1 MHAIFARKK
10 KLFVINLNKMRL
22 KITLLTLLFTSLL
35 TGQTKE
41 EKKEFGQLDSIQNL
55 DEIIISTT
63 QIFGNKYVAK
73 HRTGSAYYLSP
84 KELQKFS
91 FTDINKALRTVP
103 GVSLYEE
110 DGFGLRPNISLRGTS
125 PERSSK
131 ITLMEDGVL
140 IAPAPYSASS
150 AYYFPTIAR
159 MEAVEV
165 LKGSSQVQY
174 GPFTTGG
181 AINMISSQIPT
192 DFTGSIRASYGSFN
206 SNQLH
211 AKVGG
216 NHKNIGYFIE
226 YLNYGSEGFKTLESG
241 KNTGFNKNDV
251 VAKLRVQLFPN
262 QAVKQSLDFKFQ
274 YADEKGN
281 ETYLGLSEDDFNTNP
296 FSRYAASNN
305 DKMTTD
311 HTQYMLTHHLGFSK
325 NLTLTTTFY
334 RNNFTRNWYKLN
346 EITFEGDQQ
355 KISNILGDPT
365 NYSDHFSIVNGTV
378 NSSAD
383 AIAVKANNRSY
394 YAQGMQT
401 KLDYHWYTENLF
413 HDLELGFRYHY
424 DEEDRFQWID
434 KYSISNTG
442 VLTETTA
449 GVPGTDANR
458 ISSAKAFASYITY
471 KLKYQNWTFTP
482 GVRYEDILL
491 ERKDFGKNDI
501 TRSSS
506 DLNERENSVAIFI
519 PGMGANYKFNND
531 LSLFGGIHKGFSPPG
546 NKEDEKAEESINY
559 ELGTRFS
566 LGKLKGEFVGFYND
580 YSNLLGSDIAA
591 TGGTDSLDQFNAG
604 AVKVN
609 GIELLLNYNMTS
621 EAARFSFPMS
631 LGYTFTNTEFLN
643 SFGSTD
649 SLWGTVTL
657 GDELPYIPK
666 HQLNAALSLEHAK
679 FEVNVNARYNGA
691 FRTLAG
697 SGNIP
702 TDEKVASNFII
713 DVSSKY
719 RVTPQFQLTANLTNL
734 LNNTYA
740 VSRVPAGLRPGHPFG
755 IYAGFQYQ
763 F

>member
-1 MHAIFARKK
+1 
-10 KLFVINLNKMRL
+10 MRL

-181 AINMISSQIPT
+181 AINMISSKIPT

-334 RNNFTRNWYKLN
+334 RNNFARNWYKLN
-346 EITFEGDQQ
+346 DITFEGDQQ

-501 TRSSS
+501 TRSGS

-591 TGGTDSLDQFNAG
+591 TGGTGSLDQFNAG

-666 HQLNAALSLEHAK
+666 HQLNAALSLEHVK

-713 DVSSKY
+713 DMSSKY

>member
-1 MHAIFARKK
+1 MHPK
-10 KLFVINLNKMRL
+10 KLFIINLNKMRF
-22 KITLLTLLFTSLL
+22 KITFFTLLITSIL
-35 TGQTKE
+35 TGQQKE
-41 EKKEFGQLDSIQNL
+41 DNKEIGQLDSIQKL

-131 ITLMEDGVL
+131 ITVMEDGVL

-192 DFTGSIRASYGSFN
+192 DFSGSVRASYGSFN

-262 QAVKQSLDFKFQ
+262 QTVKQSLAFKFQ

-281 ETYLGLSEDDFNTNP
+281 ETYLGLTEEDFKANP

-305 DKMTTD
+305 DEMTTD

-325 NLTLTTTFY
+325 NFTVTTTFY
-334 RNNFTRNWYKLN
+334 RNNFARNWYKLSD
-346 EITFEGDQQ
+346 ITFEGNQQ
-355 KISNILGDPT
+355 KISKILDDPT

-424 DEEDRFQWID
+424 DEEDRFQWVD

-501 TRSSS
+501 TRAGS
-506 DLNERENSVAIFI
+506 DLNERQNSVAVFI

-591 TGGTDSLDQFNAG
+591 TGGTGSLDQFNAG

-609 GIELLLNYNMTS
+609 GIELLLNYNITS

-631 LGYTFTNTEFLN
+631 LGYTYTNTEFLN

-679 FEVNVNARYNGA
+679 FEINVNARYNGA

-697 SGNIP
+697 SGTIP
-702 TDEKVASNFII
+702 TNEKVASNFII
-713 DVSSKY
+713 DMSSKY
-719 RVTPQFQLTANLTNL
+719 RITPQFQLTANLTNL

>member
-1 MHAIFARKK
+1 MKF
-10 KLFVINLNKMRL
+10 
-22 KITLLTLLFTSLL
+22 KITLFTLLITSIL
-35 TGQTKE
+35 TGQQKE
-41 EKKEFGQLDSIQNL
+41 ENKEIGQLDSIQKL

-131 ITLMEDGVL
+131 ITVMEDGVL

-192 DFTGSIRASYGSFN
+192 DFSGSVRASYGSFN

-262 QAVKQSLDFKFQ
+262 QTVKQSLAFKFQ

-281 ETYLGLSEDDFNTNP
+281 ETYLGLTEQDFKANP

-305 DKMTTD
+305 DEMTTD

-325 NLTLTTTFY
+325 NFTVTTTFY
-334 RNNFTRNWYKLN
+334 RNNFARNWYKLN
-346 EITFEGDQQ
+346 DITFEGNKQ
-355 KISNILGDPT
+355 KISKILDDPT

-383 AIAVKANNRSY
+383 AIGVKANNRSY

-424 DEEDRFQWID
+424 DEEDRFQWVD
-434 KYSISNTG
+434 KYGISNTG

-501 TRSSS
+501 TRAGS
-506 DLNERENSVAIFI
+506 DLNERQNSVAVFI

-591 TGGTDSLDQFNAG
+591 TGGTGSLDQFNAG

-609 GIELLLNYNMTS
+609 GIELLLNYNITS

-631 LGYTFTNTEFLN
+631 LGYTYTNTEFLN

-666 HQLNAALSLEHAK
+666 HQLNAALSLEHVK
-679 FEVNVNARYNGA
+679 FEINVNARYNGA

-697 SGNIP
+697 SGTIP
-702 TDEKVASNFII
+702 TNEKVPSNFII
-713 DVSSKY
+713 DMSSKY

-755 IYAGFQYQ
+755 IYAGFQFQ

>member
-1 MHAIFARKK
+1 MHPK
-10 KLFVINLNKMRL
+10 KLFIINLNKMRF
-22 KITLLTLLFTSLL
+22 KITFFTLLITSIL
-35 TGQTKE
+35 TGQQKE
-41 EKKEFGQLDSIQNL
+41 DNKEIGQLDSIQKL

-131 ITLMEDGVL
+131 ITVMEDGVL

-192 DFTGSIRASYGSFN
+192 DFSGSVRASYGSFN

-262 QAVKQSLDFKFQ
+262 QTVKQSLAFKFQ

-281 ETYLGLSEDDFNTNP
+281 ETYLGLTEEDFKANP

-305 DKMTTD
+305 DEMTTD

-325 NLTLTTTFY
+325 NFTVTTTFY
-334 RNNFTRNWYKLN
+334 RNNFARNWYKLN
-346 EITFEGDQQ
+346 DITFEGNQQ
-355 KISNILGDPT
+355 KISKILDDPT

-424 DEEDRFQWID
+424 DEEDRFQWVD

-501 TRSSS
+501 TRAGS
-506 DLNERENSVAIFI
+506 DLNERQNSVAVFI

-591 TGGTDSLDQFNAG
+591 TGGTGSLDQFNAG

-609 GIELLLNYNMTS
+609 GIELLLNYNITS

-631 LGYTFTNTEFLN
+631 LGYTYTNTEFLN

-679 FEVNVNARYNGA
+679 FEINVNARYNGA

-697 SGNIP
+697 SGTIP
-702 TDEKVASNFII
+702 TNEKVASNFII
-713 DVSSKY
+713 DMSSKY
-719 RVTPQFQLTANLTNL
+719 RITPQFQLTANLTNL

>member
-1 MHAIFARKK
+1 MHPK
-10 KLFVINLNKMRL
+10 KLFIINLNKMRF
-22 KITLLTLLFTSLL
+22 KITFFTLLITSIL
-35 TGQTKE
+35 TGQQKE
-41 EKKEFGQLDSIQNL
+41 ENKEIGQLDSIQKL

-131 ITLMEDGVL
+131 ITVMEDGVL

-192 DFTGSIRASYGSFN
+192 DFSGSVRASYGSFN

-262 QAVKQSLDFKFQ
+262 QTVKQSLAFKFQ

-281 ETYLGLSEDDFNTNP
+281 ETYLGLTEEDFKANP

-305 DKMTTD
+305 DEMTTD

-325 NLTLTTTFY
+325 NFTVTTTFY
-334 RNNFTRNWYKLN
+334 RNNFARNWYKLN
-346 EITFEGDQQ
+346 DITFEGNQQ
-355 KISNILGDPT
+355 KISNILNDPT

-424 DEEDRFQWID
+424 DEEDRFQWVD

-501 TRSSS
+501 TRAGS
-506 DLNERENSVAIFI
+506 DLNERQNSVAVFI

-591 TGGTDSLDQFNAG
+591 TGGTGSLDQFNAG

-609 GIELLLNYNMTS
+609 GIELLLNYNITS

-631 LGYTFTNTEFLN
+631 LGYTYTNTEFLN

-679 FEVNVNARYNGA
+679 FEINVNARYNGA

-697 SGNIP
+697 SGTIP
-702 TDEKVASNFII
+702 TNEKVASNFII
-713 DVSSKY
+713 DMSSKY

>member
-1 MHAIFARKK
+1 
-10 KLFVINLNKMRL
+10 MRF
-22 KITLLTLLFTSLL
+22 KITFFTLLITSIL
-35 TGQTKE
+35 TGQQKE
-41 EKKEFGQLDSIQNL
+41 DNKEIGQLDSIQKL

-131 ITLMEDGVL
+131 ITVMEDGVL

-192 DFTGSIRASYGSFN
+192 DFSGSVRASYGSFN

-226 YLNYGSEGFKTLESG
+226 YLNYGSEGFKILESG
-241 KNTGFNKNDV
+241 KNTGFNKNDM

-262 QAVKQSLDFKFQ
+262 QTVKQSLAFKFQ

-281 ETYLGLSEDDFNTNP
+281 ETYLGLTEEDFKANP

-305 DKMTTD
+305 DEMTTD

-325 NLTLTTTFY
+325 NFTVTTTFY
-334 RNNFTRNWYKLN
+334 RNNFARNWYKLN
-346 EITFEGDQQ
+346 DITFEGNQQ
-355 KISNILGDPT
+355 KISKILDDPT

-424 DEEDRFQWID
+424 DEEDRFQWVD

-501 TRSSS
+501 TRAGS
-506 DLNERENSVAIFI
+506 DLNERQNSVAVFI

-591 TGGTDSLDQFNAG
+591 TGGTGSLDQFNAG

-609 GIELLLNYNMTS
+609 GIELLLNYNITS

-631 LGYTFTNTEFLN
+631 LGYTYTNTEFLN

-679 FEVNVNARYNGA
+679 FEINVNARYNGA

-697 SGNIP
+697 SGTIP
-702 TDEKVASNFII
+702 TNEKVASNFII
-713 DVSSKY
+713 DMSSKY
-719 RVTPQFQLTANLTNL
+719 RITPQFQLTANLTNL

>member
-1 MHAIFARKK
+1 LHPK
-10 KLFVINLNKMRL
+10 KLFIINLNKMRF
-22 KITLLTLLFTSLL
+22 KITFFTLLITSIL
-35 TGQTKE
+35 TGQQKE
-41 EKKEFGQLDSIQNL
+41 ENKEIGQLDSIQKL

-91 FTDINKALRTVP
+91 FTDINKGLRTVP

-131 ITLMEDGVL
+131 ITVMEDGVL

-192 DFTGSIRASYGSFN
+192 DFSGSVRASYGSFN

-262 QAVKQSLDFKFQ
+262 QTVKQSLAFKFQ

-281 ETYLGLSEDDFNTNP
+281 ETYLGLTEEDFKANP

-305 DKMTTD
+305 DEMTTD
-311 HTQYMLTHHLGFSK
+311 HNQYMLTHHLGFSK
-325 NLTLTTTFY
+325 NFTVTTTFY
-334 RNNFTRNWYKLN
+334 RNNFARNWYKLN
-346 EITFEGDQQ
+346 DITFEGNQQ
-355 KISNILGDPT
+355 KISNILNDPT

-424 DEEDRFQWID
+424 DEEDRFQWVD

-501 TRSSS
+501 TRAGS
-506 DLNERENSVAIFI
+506 DLNERQNSVAVFI
-519 PGMGANYKFNND
+519 PGMGANYKFNNN

-591 TGGTDSLDQFNAG
+591 TGGTGSLDQFNAG

-609 GIELLLNYNMTS
+609 GIELLLNYNITS

-631 LGYTFTNTEFLN
+631 LGYTYTNTEFLN

-679 FEVNVNARYNGA
+679 FEINVNARYNGA

-697 SGNIP
+697 SGTIP
-702 TDEKVASNFII
+702 TNEKVASNFII
-713 DVSSKY
+713 DMSSKY

>member
-1 MHAIFARKK
+1 MKF
-10 KLFVINLNKMRL
+10 
-22 KITLLTLLFTSLL
+22 KITLFTLLITSIL
-35 TGQTKE
+35 TGQQKE
-41 EKKEFGQLDSIQNL
+41 ENKEIGQLDSIQKL

-131 ITLMEDGVL
+131 ITVMEDGVL

-192 DFTGSIRASYGSFN
+192 DFSGSVRASYGSFN

-262 QAVKQSLDFKFQ
+262 QTVKQSLAFKFQ

-281 ETYLGLSEDDFNTNP
+281 ETYLGLTEQDFKANP

-305 DKMTTD
+305 DEMTTD

-325 NLTLTTTFY
+325 NFTVTTTFY
-334 RNNFTRNWYKLN
+334 RNNFARNWYKLN
-346 EITFEGDQQ
+346 DITFEGNKQ
-355 KISNILGDPT
+355 KISKILDDPT

-383 AIAVKANNRSY
+383 AIGVKANNRSY

-424 DEEDRFQWID
+424 DEEDRFQWVD
-434 KYSISNTG
+434 KYGISNTG

-449 GVPGTDANR
+449 GVPGSDANR

-501 TRSSS
+501 TRAGS
-506 DLNERENSVAIFI
+506 DLNERQNSVAVFI

-591 TGGTDSLDQFNAG
+591 TGGTGSLDQFNAG

-609 GIELLLNYNMTS
+609 GIELLLNYNITS

-631 LGYTFTNTEFLN
+631 LGYTYTNTEFLN

-679 FEVNVNARYNGA
+679 FEINVNARYNGA

-697 SGNIP
+697 SGTIP
-702 TDEKVASNFII
+702 TNEKVPSNFII
-713 DVSSKY
+713 DMSSKY

-755 IYAGFQYQ
+755 IYAGFQFQ

>member
-1 MHAIFARKK
+1 
-10 KLFVINLNKMRL
+10 MRISIIAL
-22 KITLLTLLFTSLL
+22 MALFTLP
-35 TGQTKE
+35 TIAQQNQKE
-41 EKKEFGQLDSIQNL
+41 SLDSIQKL
-55 DEIIISTT
+55 DEIIISTNV
-63 QIFGNKYVAK
+63 IFGNKYVAK

-91 FTDINKALRTVP
+91 FTDINRALRTVP
-103 GVSLYEE
+103 GVSIYEE

-192 DFTGSIRASYGSFN
+192 NFAGSVRSSYGSFN

-226 YLNYGSEGFKTLESG
+226 YLNYGSDGFKTLESG

-262 QAVKQSLDFKFQ
+262 EAVKQSLDLKFQ

-281 ETYLGLSEDDFNTNP
+281 ETYLGLTEEDFNTSP

-305 DKMTTD
+305 DNMTTE
-311 HTQYMLTHHLGFSK
+311 HTQYMLTHHLDFSK
-325 NLTLTTTFY
+325 NLNITTTFY
-334 RNNFTRNWYKLN
+334 RNNFARNWYKLN
-346 EITFEGDQQ
+346 DITFEGDKQ
-355 KISNILGDPT
+355 KVSKILGDPT
-365 NYSDHFSIVNGTV
+365 SYSNHFGIVIGTV
-378 NSSAD
+378 NSALD
-383 AIAVKANNRSY
+383 AIGVKANNRTY
-394 YAQGMQT
+394 YAQGMQS
-401 KLDYHWYTENLF
+401 KLDYHWYTGNAF
-413 HDLELGFRYHY
+413 HDLEIGFRYHY
-424 DEEDRFQWID
+424 DEEDRFQWVD
-434 KYSISNTG
+434 KYSISNSG

-471 KLKYQNWTFTP
+471 KLKFQNWTFTP

-501 TRSSS
+501 TRSGS
-506 DLNERENSVAIFI
+506 DLSERENTIAIFI
-519 PGMGANYKFNND
+519 PGMGANYKFNNNF
-531 LSLFGGIHKGFSPPG
+531 SLFGGIHKGFSPPG

-559 ELGTRFS
+559 ELGTRFN

-591 TGGTDSLDQFNAG
+591 TGGTGSLDQFNAG
-604 AVKVN
+604 EVKVN
-609 GIELLLNYNMTS
+609 GIELLLNYNLTS
-621 EAARFSFPMS
+621 KEARFSLPISF
-631 LGYTFTNTEFLN
+631 GYTFTNTEFLN
-643 SFGSTD
+643 SFGSAD
-649 SLWGTVTL
+649 SLWGTVMV

-666 HQLNAALSLEHAK
+666 HQLNAALSLEHTR
-679 FEVNVNARYNGA
+679 FEVNFNARYNGE

-702 TDEKVASNFII
+702 TNEKVDSNFII
-713 DVSSKY
+713 DMSGKY
-719 RVTPQFQLTANLTNL
+719 TVTPQFQLTANITNL

-755 IYAGFQYQ
+755 IYGGFQYQ

>member
-1 MHAIFARKK
+1 MHPK
-10 KLFVINLNKMRL
+10 KLFIIDLNKMRF
-22 KITLLTLLFTSLL
+22 KITFFTLLITSIL
-35 TGQTKE
+35 TGQQKE
-41 EKKEFGQLDSIQNL
+41 ENKEIGQLDSIQKL

-131 ITLMEDGVL
+131 ITVMEDGVL

-192 DFTGSIRASYGSFN
+192 DFSGSVRASYGSFN

-262 QAVKQSLDFKFQ
+262 QTVKQSLAFKFQ

-281 ETYLGLSEDDFNTNP
+281 ETYLGLTEEDFKANP

-305 DKMTTD
+305 DEMTTD

-325 NLTLTTTFY
+325 NFTVTTTFY
-334 RNNFTRNWYKLN
+334 QNNFARNWYKLN
-346 EITFEGDQQ
+346 DITFEGNQQ
-355 KISNILGDPT
+355 KISKILDDPT

-424 DEEDRFQWID
+424 DEEDRFQWVD
-434 KYSISNTG
+434 KYNISNTG

-501 TRSSS
+501 TRAGS
-506 DLNERENSVAIFI
+506 DLNERQNSVAVFI

-591 TGGTDSLDQFNAG
+591 TGGTGSLDQFNAG

-609 GIELLLNYNMTS
+609 GIELLLNYNITT

-631 LGYTFTNTEFLN
+631 LGYTYTNTKFLN

-679 FEVNVNARYNGA
+679 FEINVNARYNGA

-697 SGNIP
+697 SGTIP
-702 TDEKVASNFII
+702 TNEKVASNFII
-713 DVSSKY
+713 DMSSKY
-719 RVTPQFQLTANLTNL
+719 RITPQFQLTANLTNL

>member
-1 MHAIFARKK
+1 
-10 KLFVINLNKMRL
+10 MRF
-22 KITLLTLLFTSLL
+22 KITFFTLLITSIL
-35 TGQTKE
+35 TEQQKE
-41 EKKEFGQLDSIQNL
+41 ENKEIGQLDSIQKL

-131 ITLMEDGVL
+131 ITVMEDGVL

-192 DFTGSIRASYGSFN
+192 DFSGSVRASYGSFN

-262 QAVKQSLDFKFQ
+262 QTVKQSLAFKFQ

-281 ETYLGLSEDDFNTNP
+281 ETYLGLTEEDFKANP

-305 DKMTTD
+305 DEMTTD

-325 NLTLTTTFY
+325 NFTVTTTFY
-334 RNNFTRNWYKLN
+334 RNNFARNWYKLN
-346 EITFEGDQQ
+346 DITFEGNQQ
-355 KISNILGDPT
+355 KISKILDDPT

-424 DEEDRFQWID
+424 DEEDRFQWVD

-501 TRSSS
+501 TRAGS
-506 DLNERENSVAIFI
+506 DLNERQNSVAVFI

-591 TGGTDSLDQFNAG
+591 TGGTGSLDQFNAG

-609 GIELLLNYNMTS
+609 GIELLLNYNITS

-631 LGYTFTNTEFLN
+631 LGYTYTNTEFLN

-679 FEVNVNARYNGA
+679 FEINVNARYNGA

-697 SGNIP
+697 SGTIP
-702 TDEKVASNFII
+702 TNEKVASNFII
-713 DVSSKY
+713 DMSSKY
-719 RVTPQFQLTANLTNL
+719 RITPQFQLTANLTNL

>member
-1 MHAIFARKK
+1 LHPK
-10 KLFVINLNKMRL
+10 KLFIINLNKMRF
-22 KITLLTLLFTSLL
+22 KITFFTLLITSIL
-35 TGQTKE
+35 TGQQKE
-41 EKKEFGQLDSIQNL
+41 ENKEIGQLDSIQKL

-131 ITLMEDGVL
+131 ITVMEDGVL

-192 DFTGSIRASYGSFN
+192 DFSGSVRASYGSFN

-262 QAVKQSLDFKFQ
+262 QTVKQSLAFKFQ

-281 ETYLGLSEDDFNTNP
+281 ETYLGLTEEDFKANP

-305 DKMTTD
+305 DEMTTD

-325 NLTLTTTFY
+325 NFTVTTTFY
-334 RNNFTRNWYKLN
+334 RNNFARNWYKLN
-346 EITFEGDQQ
+346 DITFEGNQQ
-355 KISNILGDPT
+355 KISNILNDPT

-424 DEEDRFQWID
+424 DEEDRFQWVD

-501 TRSSS
+501 TRAGS
-506 DLNERENSVAIFI
+506 DLNERQNSVAVFI

-591 TGGTDSLDQFNAG
+591 TGGTGSLDQFNAG

-609 GIELLLNYNMTS
+609 GIELLLNYNITS

-631 LGYTFTNTEFLN
+631 LGYTYTNTEFLN

-679 FEVNVNARYNGA
+679 FEINVNARYNGA

-697 SGNIP
+697 SGTIP
-702 TDEKVASNFII
+702 TNEKVASNFII
-713 DVSSKY
+713 DMSSKY

>member
-1 MHAIFARKK
+1 M
-10 KLFVINLNKMRL
+10 KLHVI
-22 KITLLTLLFTSLL
+22 LLTILFTSAL
-35 TGQTKE
+35 TAQTKV
-41 EKKEFGQLDSIQNL
+41 EKKEIGQLDTIQKL
-55 DEIIISTT
+55 DEIIISTS

-84 KELQKFS
+84 KELKKFS

-192 DFTGSIRASYGSFN
+192 NFAGSVSGSYGSFN

-216 NHKNIGYFIE
+216 NHKNIGYFVE
-226 YLNYGSEGFKTLESG
+226 YLNYGSNGFKTLESG

-262 QAVKQSLDFKFQ
+262 EAVKQSLDLKFQ

-281 ETYLGLSEDDFNTNP
+281 ETYLGLTEEDFNTSP

-305 DKMTTD
+305 DNMTTE
-311 HTQYMLTHHLGFSK
+311 HTQYMLTHHLDFSK
-325 NLTLTTTFY
+325 NLNITTTFY
-334 RNNFTRNWYKLN
+334 RNNFARNWYKLN
-346 EITFEGDQQ
+346 DITFEGDKQ
-355 KISNILGDPT
+355 KISKILGDPT
-365 NYSDHFSIVNGTV
+365 SYSNHFGILIGTV
-378 NSSAD
+378 NSALD
-383 AIAVKANNRSY
+383 AIGVKANNRTY
-394 YAQGMQT
+394 YAQGMQS
-401 KLDYHWYTENLF
+401 KLDYHWYTGNTF
-413 HDLELGFRYHY
+413 HDLEIGFRYHY
-424 DEEDRFQWID
+424 DEEDRFQWVD
-434 KYSISNTG
+434 KYSISNAG
-442 VLTETTA
+442 VLTETTV

-471 KLKYQNWTFTP
+471 KLKFQNWTFTP

-501 TRSSS
+501 TRSGS
-506 DLNERENSVAIFI
+506 DLNERENTVAIFI
-519 PGMGANYKFNND
+519 PGMGVNYKFNND
-531 LSLFGGIHKGFSPPG
+531 FSLFGGIHKGFSPPG

-591 TGGTDSLDQFNAG
+591 TGGTGSLDQFNAG
-604 AVKVN
+604 EVKVN
-609 GIELLLNYNMTS
+609 GIELLLNYNITS
-621 EAARFSFPMS
+621 KNARFSFPLS
-631 LGYTFTNTEFLN
+631 IGYTFTNTEFLN
-643 SFGSTD
+643 SFGSVD
-649 SLWGTVTL
+649 SLWGTVMV

-679 FEVNVNARYNGA
+679 FEMNFNARYNGA

-702 TDEKVASNFII
+702 TNEKVESNFII
-713 DVSSKY
+713 DMSGKY
-719 RVTPQFQLTANLTNL
+719 TVTPQFQLTANITNL

-755 IYAGFQYQ
+755 IYGGFQYQ

>member
-1 MHAIFARKK
+1 MHPK
-10 KLFVINLNKMRL
+10 KLFIINLNKMRF
-22 KITLLTLLFTSLL
+22 KITFFTLLITSIL
-35 TGQTKE
+35 TGQQKE
-41 EKKEFGQLDSIQNL
+41 ENKEIGQLDSIQKL

-131 ITLMEDGVL
+131 ITVMEDGVL

-192 DFTGSIRASYGSFN
+192 DFSGSVRASYGSFN

-262 QAVKQSLDFKFQ
+262 QTVKQSLAFKFQ

-281 ETYLGLSEDDFNTNP
+281 ETYLGLTEEDFKANP

-305 DKMTTD
+305 DEMTTD
-311 HTQYMLTHHLGFSK
+311 HNQYMLTHHLGFSK
-325 NLTLTTTFY
+325 NFTVTTTFY
-334 RNNFTRNWYKLN
+334 RNNFARNWYKLN
-346 EITFEGDQQ
+346 DITFEGNQQ
-355 KISNILGDPT
+355 KISNILNDPT

-424 DEEDRFQWID
+424 DEEDRFQWVD

-501 TRSSS
+501 TRAGS
-506 DLNERENSVAIFI
+506 DLNERQNSVAVFI
-519 PGMGANYKFNND
+519 PGMGANYKFNNN

-591 TGGTDSLDQFNAG
+591 TGGTGSLDQFNAG

-609 GIELLLNYNMTS
+609 GIELLLNYNITS

-631 LGYTFTNTEFLN
+631 LGYTYTNTEFLN

-679 FEVNVNARYNGA
+679 FEINVNARYNGA

-697 SGNIP
+697 SGTIP
-702 TDEKVASNFII
+702 TNEKVASNFII
-713 DVSSKY
+713 DMSSKY

>member
-1 MHAIFARKK
+1 
-10 KLFVINLNKMRL
+10 MRF
-22 KITLLTLLFTSLL
+22 KITFFTLLITSIL
-35 TGQTKE
+35 TGQQKE
-41 EKKEFGQLDSIQNL
+41 DNKEIGQLDSIQKL

-131 ITLMEDGVL
+131 ITVMEDGVL

-192 DFTGSIRASYGSFN
+192 DFSGSVRASYGSFN

-262 QAVKQSLDFKFQ
+262 QTVKQSLAFKFQ

-281 ETYLGLSEDDFNTNP
+281 ETYLGLTEEDFKANP

-305 DKMTTD
+305 DEMTTD

-325 NLTLTTTFY
+325 NFTVTTTFY
-334 RNNFTRNWYKLN
+334 RNNFARNWYKLN
-346 EITFEGDQQ
+346 DITFEGNQQ
-355 KISNILGDPT
+355 KISKILDDPT

-424 DEEDRFQWID
+424 DEEDRFQWVD

-501 TRSSS
+501 TRAGS
-506 DLNERENSVAIFI
+506 DLNERQNSVAVFI

-591 TGGTDSLDQFNAG
+591 TGGTGSLDQFNAG

-609 GIELLLNYNMTS
+609 GIELLLNYNITS

-631 LGYTFTNTEFLN
+631 LGYTYTNTEFLN

-679 FEVNVNARYNGA
+679 FEINVNARYNGA

-697 SGNIP
+697 SGTIP
-702 TDEKVASNFII
+702 TNEKVASNFII
-713 DVSSKY
+713 DMSSKY
-719 RVTPQFQLTANLTNL
+719 RITPQFQLTANLTNL

>member
-1 MHAIFARKK
+1 M
-10 KLFVINLNKMRL
+10 KLHVL
-22 KITLLTLLFTSLL
+22 LLTILFTSAL
-35 TGQTKE
+35 TAQTKV
-41 EKKEFGQLDSIQNL
+41 EKKEIGQLDTIQKL
-55 DEIIISTT
+55 DEIIISTN

-192 DFTGSIRASYGSFN
+192 NFAGSVRSSYGSFN

-226 YLNYGSEGFKTLESG
+226 YLNYGSDGFKTLESG

-262 QAVKQSLDFKFQ
+262 EAVKQSLDLKFQ

-281 ETYLGLSEDDFNTNP
+281 ETYLGLTEEDFNTSP

-305 DKMTTD
+305 DNMTTE
-311 HTQYMLTHHLGFSK
+311 HTQYMLTHHLDFSK
-325 NLTLTTTFY
+325 NLNITTTFY
-334 RNNFTRNWYKLN
+334 RNNFARNWYKLN
-346 EITFEGDQQ
+346 DITFEGDKQ
-355 KISNILGDPT
+355 KVSKILGDPT
-365 NYSDHFSIVNGTV
+365 SYSNHFGIVIGTV
-378 NSSAD
+378 NSALD
-383 AIAVKANNRSY
+383 AIGVKANNRTY
-394 YAQGMQT
+394 YAQGMQS
-401 KLDYHWYTENLF
+401 KLDYHWYTGNAF
-413 HDLELGFRYHY
+413 HDLEIGFRYHY
-424 DEEDRFQWID
+424 DEEDRFQWVD
-434 KYSISNTG
+434 KYSISNSG

-471 KLKYQNWTFTP
+471 KLKFQNWTFTP

-501 TRSSS
+501 TRSGS
-506 DLNERENSVAIFI
+506 DLSERENTIAIFI
-519 PGMGANYKFNND
+519 PGMGANYKFNNNF
-531 LSLFGGIHKGFSPPG
+531 SLFGGIHKGFSPPG

-559 ELGTRFS
+559 ELGTRFN

-591 TGGTDSLDQFNAG
+591 TGGTGSLDQFNAG
-604 AVKVN
+604 EVKVN
-609 GIELLLNYNMTS
+609 GIELLLNYNLTS
-621 EAARFSFPMS
+621 KEARFSLPISF
-631 LGYTFTNTEFLN
+631 GYTFTNTEFLN
-643 SFGSTD
+643 SFGSAD
-649 SLWGTVTL
+649 SLWGTVMV

-666 HQLNAALSLEHAK
+666 HQLNAALSLEHTR
-679 FEVNVNARYNGA
+679 FEVNFNARYNGE

-702 TDEKVASNFII
+702 TNEKVDSNFII
-713 DVSSKY
+713 DMSGKY
-719 RVTPQFQLTANLTNL
+719 TVTPQFQLTANITNL

-755 IYAGFQYQ
+755 IYGGFQYQ

>member
-1 MHAIFARKK
+1 
-10 KLFVINLNKMRL
+10 MRL

-181 AINMISSQIPT
+181 AINMISSKIPT

-325 NLTLTTTFY
+325 NLALTTTFY
-334 RNNFTRNWYKLN
+334 RNNFARNWYKLN
-346 EITFEGDQQ
+346 DITFEGDQQ

-501 TRSSS
+501 TRSGS

-591 TGGTDSLDQFNAG
+591 TGGTGSLDQFNAG

-666 HQLNAALSLEHAK
+666 HQLNAALSLEHVK

-713 DVSSKY
+713 DMSSKY

>member
-1 MHAIFARKK
+1 MHPK
-10 KLFVINLNKMRL
+10 KLFIINLNKMRF
-22 KITLLTLLFTSLL
+22 KITFFTLLITSIL
-35 TGQTKE
+35 TGQQKE
-41 EKKEFGQLDSIQNL
+41 QNKEIGQLDSIQKL

-131 ITLMEDGVL
+131 ITVMEDGVL

-192 DFTGSIRASYGSFN
+192 DFSGSVRASYGSFN

-262 QAVKQSLDFKFQ
+262 QTVKQSLAFKFQ

-281 ETYLGLSEDDFNTNP
+281 ETYLGLTEEDFKANP

-305 DKMTTD
+305 DEMTTD

-325 NLTLTTTFY
+325 NFTVTTTFY
-334 RNNFTRNWYKLN
+334 RNNFARNWYKLN
-346 EITFEGDQQ
+346 DITFEGNQQ
-355 KISNILGDPT
+355 KISKILDDPT

-424 DEEDRFQWID
+424 DEEDRFQWVD

-501 TRSSS
+501 TRAGS
-506 DLNERENSVAIFI
+506 DLNERQNSVAVFI

-591 TGGTDSLDQFNAG
+591 TGGTGSLDQFNAG

-609 GIELLLNYNMTS
+609 GIELLLNYNITS

-631 LGYTFTNTEFLN
+631 LGYTYTNTEFLN

-679 FEVNVNARYNGA
+679 FEINVNARYNGA

-697 SGNIP
+697 SGTIP
-702 TDEKVASNFII
+702 TNEKVASNFII
-713 DVSSKY
+713 DMSSKY
-719 RVTPQFQLTANLTNL
+719 RITPQFQLTANLTNL